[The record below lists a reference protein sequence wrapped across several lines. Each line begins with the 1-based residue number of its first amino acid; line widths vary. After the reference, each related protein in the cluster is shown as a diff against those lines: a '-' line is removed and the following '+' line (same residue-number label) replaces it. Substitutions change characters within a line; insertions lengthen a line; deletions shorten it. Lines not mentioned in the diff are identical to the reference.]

1 MRLHRFIGNF
11 NFNGKELIV
20 TDDELINQWRNVLRL
35 KTGDTL
41 ILCNGK
47 GQEAEAIIEEMNK
60 GEIIL
65 SLQDIN
71 TPDREP
77 EKSASLF
84 CAVLKRENFELVVQ
98 KATEIGIT
106 KIVPLLTERTVKT
119 GFNRDRLEKI
129 IREACEQAGRTTL
142 PELAEPML
150 FAKAIE
156 SINPTESV
164 LFDLSGSELSSFE
177 ALQLSSFF
185 VGPEG
190 GFSEKEVILAK
201 DKGCT
206 IASLGSLTLRGE
218 TAAIVASYLAVQN

>member
-11 NFNGKELIV
+11 NFNGKELVV

-65 SLQDIN
+65 SLKDIN

-106 KIVPLLTERTVKT
+106 RIVPLLTERTVKT

-129 IREACEQAGRTTL
+129 IREACEQSGRTIL
-142 PELAEPML
+142 PELKDPVD
-150 FAKAIE
+150 FATAITKV
-156 SINPTESV
+156 NPLETV
-164 LFDLSGSELSSFE
+164 LFDLSGEVAIPCTLNPNPCI
-177 ALQLSSFF
+177 F